1 MATQKTSGE
10 YWLIIIFPIICD
22 DTFIKGHVVSWN
34 MWIYVE
40 FAIFW
45 TEVLTPSKWSLCSH
59 TPETRGGGTGDRAR
73 MERSTA
79 TRLCQAL
86 NTAITHC
93 PDAEMGVAWCGLAIA
108 RCVFGVYRG
117 HYRH

>member
-79 TRLCQAL
+79 SRLCQAL
-86 NTAITHC
+86 NTAARDTLRALNHW
-93 PDAEMGVAWCGLAIA
+93 DWDGVWLGNCDGAFC
-108 RCVFGVYRG
+108 CDYV
-117 HYRH
+117 

>member
-1 MATQKTSGE
+1 
-10 YWLIIIFPIICD
+10 
-22 DTFIKGHVVSWN
+22 

-79 TRLCQAL
+79 SRLCQAL
-86 NTAITHC
+86 NTAARDTLR
-93 PDAEMGVAWCGLAIA
+93 ALKSLGLGMGCGLATAIGA
-108 RCVFGVYRG
+108 FCCDYV
-117 HYRH
+117 